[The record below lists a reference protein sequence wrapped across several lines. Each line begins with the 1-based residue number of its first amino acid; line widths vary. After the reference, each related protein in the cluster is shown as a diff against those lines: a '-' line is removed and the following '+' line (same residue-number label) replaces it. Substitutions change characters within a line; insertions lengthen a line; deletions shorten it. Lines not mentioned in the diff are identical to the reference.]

1 MYRYSHIPF
10 SAWVSEPFA
19 LPDTCLQNTSLH
31 PQLGVLPVQPLD
43 MRGHGRRV
51 SLAQALVEAA
61 GQSELSHTLVPLDN
75 SANLEQTVGG
85 ADVGLSG
92 GITAADGDAVI
103 GLVED
108 FEVIG
113 DDCADLVAA
122 RQQIRSLPEMVGSI
136 GTLVL

>member
-1 MYRYSHIPF
+1 MYRYSHMPY
-10 SAWVSEPFA
+10 SAWVSEPSV
-19 LPDTCLQNTSLH
+19 LPDTCLQNTSFH
-31 PQLGVLPVQPLD
+31 PQLGVLSMQPLD
-43 MRGHGRRV
+43 MRRHGRRV
-51 SLAQALVEAA
+51 SLAQTLVEAA
-61 GQSELSHTLVPLDN
+61 GQGELSYTLVPLNN

-92 GITAADGDAVI
+92 GITTADGDAFV

-122 RQQIRSLPEMVGSI
+122 RQQIRSLPKMAGSF